1 MQVVA
6 ASVFYQTMKEIPTPP
21 KKTQS
26 DLALTSKAIDA
37 LALPKEAMI
46 REKMYAEGKL
56 ENAKS
61 EK

>member
-1 MQVVA
+1 M
-6 ASVFYQTMKEIPTPP
+6 FYQTMKEIPTPP

-26 DLALTSKAIDA
+26 DLALTPKAIDA

-46 REKMYAEGKL
+46 KEKMYAEGKW